1 MNSEFYKR
9 IVSSIILILSS
20 IYIIM
25 AGGIIFNFLILIV
38 LLLSIYEWKNIC
50 KKKKLYYLGI
60 SFLFFAFYAM
70 YKIRNDFNGEY
81 YYLFFVLLICV
92 STDIGGYI
100 FGKVLKGPKLTD
112 ISPNKT
118 YSGVAGSYIFSIFSA
133 YLYIQ
138 KVELDYA
145 MNNISE
151 VIFIVIL
158 ISTVSQLGDLL
169 ISFFKRMSNLKDTG
183 TIIPGHGGVL
193 DRIDGMIFAIPFSY
207 LIFSFNIFQL

>member
-1 MNSEFYKR
+1 
-9 IVSSIILILSS
+9 
-20 IYIIM
+20 M

-118 YSGVAGSYIFSIFSA
+118 YSGVAGSLYFLFFSIFIYS
-133 YLYIQ
+133 
-138 KVELDYA
+138 K
-145 MNNISE
+145 S
-151 VIFIVIL
+151 
-158 ISTVSQLGDLL
+158 
-169 ISFFKRMSNLKDTG
+169 
-183 TIIPGHGGVL
+183 
-193 DRIDGMIFAIPFSY
+193 RIR
-207 LIFSFNIFQL
+207 LCNE

>member
-1 MNSEFYKR
+1 MNGN
-9 IVSSIILILSS
+9 
-20 IYIIM
+20 IY
-25 AGGIIFNFLILIV
+25 V
-38 LLLSIYEWKNIC
+38 
-50 KKKKLYYLGI
+50 KKKSYITWEYHSYFLLFMQCIKLEMILLVNTIIYFCSIDLC
-60 SFLFFAFYAM
+60 FYR
-70 YKIRNDFNGEY
+70 YWW
-81 YYLFFVLLICV
+81 L
-92 STDIGGYI
+92 YI
-100 FGKVLKGPKLTD
+100 WQVLKGPKLTD

-151 VIFIVIL
+151 VIFIVLL

>member
-81 YYLFFVLLICV
+81 YYLFLF
-92 STDIGGYI
+92 Y
-100 FGKVLKGPKLTD
+100 
-112 ISPNKT
+112 
-118 YSGVAGSYIFSIFSA
+118 
-133 YLYIQ
+133 
-138 KVELDYA
+138 
-145 MNNISE
+145 
-151 VIFIVIL
+151 
-158 ISTVSQLGDLL
+158 
-169 ISFFKRMSNLKDTG
+169 
-183 TIIPGHGGVL
+183 
-193 DRIDGMIFAIPFSY
+193 
-207 LIFSFNIFQL
+207 